1 MTNWK
6 RKLNNKPAISAFGLI
21 AATAVV
27 EKYQR
32 CEDVIEYKK
41 ADLAKS

>member
-6 RKLNNKPAISAFGLI
+6 RKLNNKLAISAFGLI

-32 CEDVIEYKK
+32 YEDAIGYKK
-41 ADLAKS
+41 SDLAKS